1 MTLKIKQKKLVTY
14 GQKWQ
19 SSPVMNAREKL
30 IFLLGK
36 ATLQILENH
45 EEWTAETTDEIAET
59 AIQLG
64 LGKAG
69 ENGLFEIIE

>member
-1 MTLKIKQKKLVTY
+1 
-14 GQKWQ
+14 
-19 SSPVMNAREKL
+19 MNAREKL